1 MKPITNKDLDLLKS
15 LPEEQKNVYRQR
27 REPLLNAL
35 DIYDKNVSKGRI
47 TETET
52 EKAEVDK
59 WYNALLNLEEWAFD
73 SVPEKVKKY
82 IRRYSLR

>member
-27 REPLLNAL
+27 RKPLLNAL

-73 SVPEKVKKY
+73 SIPEKVKKY
-82 IRRYSLR
+82 I